1 MNTPISEAIRIL
13 GIYTAGSF
21 DIWALAGPAK
31 ASCRA
36 HVLSTLLS
44 KNTPQSKAG
53 VNALRDA
60 FYNACSIDGECP
72 AHREE
77 KFQMFCRLYSCQQ

>member
-1 MNTPISEAIRIL
+1 MPTNVKEALKLL

-21 DIWALAGPAK
+21 DIWTLAGPVK

-36 HVLSTLLS
+36 HILSTLVGG
-44 KNTPQSKAG
+44 KVPQSKSG

-60 FYNACSIDGECP
+60 FYAVAEITGEYP
-72 AHREE
+72 AERERNFIAWAKE
-77 KFQMFCRLYSCQQ
+77 RAQ